1 MILQGLRVRDALGM
15 GEGSNPL
22 ATPRQLQRQRSLD
35 AAEPAEVV
43 RVFQMWRGLQM

>member
-35 AAEPAEVV
+35 AAEPAQG
-43 RVFQMWRGLQM
+43 R